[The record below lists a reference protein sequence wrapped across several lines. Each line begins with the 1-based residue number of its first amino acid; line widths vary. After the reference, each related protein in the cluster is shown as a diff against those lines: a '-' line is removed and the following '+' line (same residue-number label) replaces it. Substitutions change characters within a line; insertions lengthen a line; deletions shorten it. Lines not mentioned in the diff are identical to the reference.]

1 MEDPDVLILV
11 PRSINGGLGIMA
23 RDPIRYRQVTAET
36 EMALASVPGGL
47 PVRAR
52 LRYTTHDPYAVAMGF
67 AIDEC
72 TPVEWVFARDLL
84 IAGISRPSG
93 VGDVHVFPAGDKIVI
108 DLASPDGTARLV
120 ADPAALTRFVSKML
134 SAVPVGT
141 EDRYSNFDDE
151 LAALYGRPIEAPSP
165 ERTDG

>member
-1 MEDPDVLILV
+1 
-11 PRSINGGLGIMA
+11 MA

-67 AIDEC
+67 AIEEC
-72 TPVEWVFARDLL
+72 TPVEWVFA
-84 IAGISRPSG
+84 
-93 VGDVHVFPAGDKIVI
+93 I

-141 EDRYSNFDDE
+141 EDRYLNFDDE
-151 LAALYGRPIEAPSP
+151 LAALCGRPIEAPSP